1 MNSKDA
7 DIMYQVYS
15 KMMEIN
21 DIVKKHNLEERVI
34 SAMIFGIIDSKDFNS
49 DNEMVE
55 MQSVFD
61 YNIINKEELETI
73 ISAIRESYE
82 EPDDLDDLL
91 SGLNIY
97 LN

>member
-7 DIMYQVYS
+7 DVIYQVYS

-21 DIVKKHNLEERVI
+21 DIVRKNNLEDRVI

-49 DNEMVE
+49 EDEIVE

-73 ISAIRESYE
+73 IGAIRSSYE
-82 EPDDLDDLL
+82 APDDLDDLL
-91 SGLNIY
+91 SGLNIS